1 MEYNVSQIN
10 TEYDFTITGVSF
22 IGKPKDCTVLFV
34 TKKVKNLLKNLSQ
47 INNCLVFIQ
56 TGLDIPEG
64 YKKNNCFIVSDD
76 PQLDYARFAVKLNE
90 IEKEKDRKRKYTF
103 SSGGFFIGE
112 NVKLGNNVVI
122 EPGCRI
128 GHDVIIGDN
137 VFVGFGSD
145 INNAEIGNDFV
156 CQGRSAIGVDAF
168 FMAEGEHKF
177 RIPSF
182 GKVYIGNNV
191 DISSNVT
198 IERGF
203 NSHTIIKDNT
213 KIDSNVCIGHDV
225 VAGENVVITSGA
237 SIAGLVNIGKNV
249 YIGMNATIKQ
259 RLNIGDGAMIGMGS
273 VVISS
278 VKDGISVFGNPAV
291 KFGIKL

>member
-10 TEYDFTITGVSF
+10 TEYNFTITGVSF
-22 IGKPKDCTVLFV
+22 IGKPEDGTVLFI
-34 TKKVKNLLKNLSQ
+34 TSKVKRLLKNLDS
-47 INNCLVFIQ
+47 IKNCLVFIQ
-56 TGLDIPEG
+56 TGIDIPEV
-64 YKKNNCFIVSDD
+64 YKKNNCFIISED
-76 PQLDYARFAVKLNE
+76 PQLDYARFAVKLND
-90 IEKEKDRKRKYTF
+90 IEKEKNRKRKYTLTPE
-103 SSGGFFIGE
+103 GYYIGE
-112 NVKLGNNVVI
+112 NVKLGDNVVI
-122 EPGCRI
+122 ESGCRI

-137 VFVGFGSD
+137 TFIGFGSD

-156 CQGRSAIGVDAF
+156 CQGRSSIGVDAF

-203 NSHTIIKDNT
+203 NSHTVIKDNT

-225 VAGENVVITSGA
+225 VVGENVVITSGA

-249 YIGMNATIKQ
+249 YIGMNATVKQ
-259 RLNIGDGAMIGMGS
+259 RLNIGEGSLIGMGS
-273 VVISS
+273 VVISN
-278 VKDGISVFGNPAV
+278 VKESISVFGNPAV
-291 KFGIKL
+291 KFGV

>member
-1 MEYNVSQIN
+1 MEYNVLQIDSK
-10 TEYDFTITGVSF
+10 YDFVITGVSF
-22 IGKPKDCTVLFV
+22 IGKPVDSTALFI
-34 TKKVKNLLKNLSQ
+34 TNKVKRLLKNLDS
-47 INNCLVFIQ
+47 IKNCLIFIQ
-56 TGLDIPEG
+56 TGIEIPEK
-64 YKKNNCFIVSDD
+64 YKENNCFIVSED
-76 PQLDYARFAVKLNE
+76 PQLDYARFAVKISD
-90 IEKEKDRKRKYTF
+90 IEKEKDRKRKYTLTPD
-103 SSGGFFIGE
+103 GYYIGE

-122 EPGCRI
+122 EPGSRI
-128 GHDVIIGDN
+128 GHDVIIGEN
-137 VFVGFGSD
+137 ALIGFGSD

-156 CQGRSAIGVDAF
+156 CQGKSAIGVDAF

-249 YIGMNATIKQ
+249 YIGMNATVKQ

-273 VVISS
+273 VVISN
-278 VKDGISVFGNPAV
+278 VKEGISVFGNPAV
-291 KFGIKL
+291 KFGV